1 MSSTQPATAGDPVP
15 ASGRPARARWYA
27 LAGRA
32 VLALVLGATVG
43 MLGTVAHRTQWQDLP
58 VGIVL
63 GLAIT
68 LSTAVLCRAWS
79 GLGTM
84 LAAGAGWVLAVQVL
98 ALEGPGGDVLVPA
111 QAVGL
116 VWTYGGMAMFLVAA
130 FLPRRWFT
138 DRG

>member
-1 MSSTQPATAGDPVP
+1 MSSTQPAAAGEQSPS
-15 ASGRPARARWYA
+15 SGRPGRARWYA
-27 LAGRA
+27 AAGRA

-58 VGIVL
+58 VGIAL
-63 GLAIT
+63 ALAIT
-68 LSTAVLCRAWS
+68 LSTAVLCRAWA
-79 GLGTM
+79 GLGTL
-84 LAAGAGWVLAVQVL
+84 LACGGGWVVAVQVL

-116 VWTYGGMAMFLVAA
+116 IWTYGGMALFLVAA
-130 FLPRRWFT
+130 FLPRVWFT